1 VSPVWWLLVALGT
14 GLGALA
20 RYVVDQWVQHGR
32 AKRGQ
37 PLQFPA
43 GILLINV
50 TGSLL
55 LGFLTGVASHGLGPY
70 VLAFAAT
77 GLCGGYTTFS
87 TWAYD
92 TVRLAA
98 DGKRT
103 LAIANVGLS
112 VAGGMAAAGVG
123 LGLALL

>member
-1 VSPVWWLLVALGT
+1 MSPVWWLLIALGT
-14 GLGALA
+14 AVGAVA
-20 RYVVDQWVQHGR
+20 RYVVDQWVQHVRAISGR
-32 AKRGQ
+32 RH
-37 PLQFPA
+37 QFPA

-50 TGSLL
+50 SGSLL

-77 GLCGGYTTFS
+77 GVCGGYTTFS

-103 LAIANVGLS
+103 AAIANVGLS
-112 VAGGMAAAGVG
+112 VAGGMAAAAVG